1 MLEEKINGLRIEVDN
16 TTIPFTSSSVVE
28 VTDVESGETYKSFF
42 DYKSRIVD
50 VVNGKIVA
58 VYPHWDYSKS
68 TSRHFNVFLENFVVG
83 GYSIARMAK
92 KEKEKYFEE
101 NNLFKELP

>member
-1 MLEEKINGLRIEVDN
+1 MLQEKINGLRIEVDN
-16 TTIPFTSSSVVE
+16 RSVPFSSSSVVE
-28 VTDVESGETYKSFF
+28 ITDIESGETYKSFF
-42 DYKSRIVD
+42 DYKSRIAD

-83 GYSIARMAK
+83 GCSIAQMTR

>member
-16 TTIPFTSSSVVE
+16 TTVPFTSSSVVE

-58 VYPHWDYSKS
+58 VYPDWDYSKS

-83 GYSIARMAK
+83 GYSIAQMTR